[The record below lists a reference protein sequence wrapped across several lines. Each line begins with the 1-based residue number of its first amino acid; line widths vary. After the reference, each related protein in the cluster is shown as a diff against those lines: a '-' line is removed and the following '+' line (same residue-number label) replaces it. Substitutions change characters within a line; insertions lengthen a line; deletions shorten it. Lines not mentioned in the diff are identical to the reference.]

1 MASSGVERNMFF
13 EDREFDFLSRPGV
26 FHGVAYILHAIG
38 AGRSEV
44 HAMGIAADYVRSIAM
59 NEAHRSG
66 GSFYLRNTK
75 RMDGFMNE
83 CLTPAGPPDNGD
95 GQDKK

>member
-1 MASSGVERNMFF
+1 MASSGVERNLFF

-38 AGRSEV
+38 TGRSKV
-44 HAMGIAADYVRSIAM
+44 HAMGIAADYVPSITM

-75 RMDGFMNE
+75 RMDGFKNE
-83 CLTPAGPPDNGD
+83 FLTRAGPPDNGER
-95 GQDKK
+95 QNKK